1 MRDNMAADKPIKRR
15 VLVVDDEPDNRALM
29 EQILDSEC
37 YELKLA
43 ANGAEGVEVF
53 SKWPAQL
60 VFMDIRMPVMDGYEA
75 TRRIRGLPGGDS
87 VRIVALT
94 ASVLDED
101 RGEII
106 QAGCDVMLVKP
117 FRIAELFTCIDKQ
130 FEIMAAQAGGQ

>member
-1 MRDNMAADKPIKRR
+1 MTADMPVKKR

-37 YELKLA
+37 YELKVA
-43 ANGAEGVEVF
+43 ANGAEGVEIF

-75 TRRIRGLPGGDS
+75 TRRIRSLPGGGS
-87 VRIVALT
+87 ARIVALT
-94 ASVLDED
+94 ASVLYED

-106 QAGCDVMLVKP
+106 QSGCDVMLVKP
-117 FRIAELFTCIDKQ
+117 FRIPELFACIDKQ
-130 FEIMAAQAGGQ
+130 FEIMAAQAEGQ

>member
-1 MRDNMAADKPIKRR
+1 MAADMPVKRR

-37 YELKLA
+37 YELKVA
-43 ANGAEGVEVF
+43 ANGAEGVEAF

-101 RGEII
+101 RGDII
-106 QAGCDVMLVKP
+106 QAGCDEMLVKP
-117 FRIAELFTCIDKQ
+117 FRIAELFACIDRQ
-130 FEIMAAQAGGQ
+130 FEIMAAQAGDQ